1 MVAALK
7 PWLLDSGASTHL
19 ISEETLQHVQVLSL
33 SEHVGRDC
41 VTATGAS
48 IGVQKSAV
56 VRVCFAVE
64 RSSPSSLSLKPWLHL
79 CDLIS

>member
-1 MVAALK
+1 MDW
-7 PWLLDSGASTHL
+7 WLLDSGASTHL

-64 RSSPSSLSLKPWLHL
+64 RSSPIVVEFEALVAPGT
-79 CDLIS
+79 CAI